1 MQGKRK
7 GEVEMEAPAWWLLEV
22 EGHLSNRENKNR
34 IRKNLRKKLDGL
46 KRQTDL
52 PEGTKSVK
60 IRQLEAQLSYFQRPP
75 KPKKQMANWCK
86 RKRPKSQQ
94 VNVGLI
100 RQRERIMRFAVGH
113 RLPPCLQELAVHI
126 AAVECCRMVARI
138 ARARR

>member
-1 MQGKRK
+1 M
-7 GEVEMEAPAWWLLEV
+7 
-22 EGHLSNRENKNR
+22 S
-34 IRKNLRKKLDGL
+34 KKLDGL

-113 RLPPCLQELAVHI
+113 RLPPCLQGLTVHS
-126 AAVECCRMVARI
+126 AAVVCNKLVSQI
-138 ARARR
+138 ARGRRYGVVSDRMKFRGLYHQAWMQD